1 MRVLQLCHK
10 PPCPPVDG
18 GSKAMHNLTTGLLKA
33 GHEVVVRCISTPK
46 HPMRTGEIPEAYR
59 RSTDVRAVFVDTS
72 LNIVDAF
79 TDLIAADN
87 YNLSR
92 FFSPDMDIELIR
104 TLSGSRFDII
114 LLESLFMTPYIA
126 TVRRYTQAP
135 IVLRSHNLEHVVQER
150 IAQGERNPLK
160 RPYRRFLAKQLRDH
174 ELAVLERIDGVAAI
188 SSSDLAHFRA
198 QHAELPMCTIPF
210 GVDIEAYPLQPW
222 PDGAPTCFHLG
233 SMDWLPNEDGI
244 RWLLDEVWPR
254 AIAERPGLR
263 LELAGNQMPQ
273 DLLEA
278 EIPGVRIRAGSPMP
292 GSSWKRA
299 RSWWCPC

>member
-79 TDLIAADN
+79 TDLITADN

-210 GVDIEAYPLQPW
+210 G
-222 PDGAPTCFHLG
+222 
-233 SMDWLPNEDGI
+233 
-244 RWLLDEVWPR
+244 
-254 AIAERPGLR
+254 
-263 LELAGNQMPQ
+263 
-273 DLLEA
+273 
-278 EIPGVRIRAGSPMP
+278 
-292 GSSWKRA
+292 
-299 RSWWCPC
+299 